1 MIASLSLILL
11 CQLAGEV
18 IVRGLGLPMPG
29 PVVGLLFL
37 LLLLLARD
45 RFVAL
50 ARGPLQQDGVENASR
65 GLLAHLSLLFVPAGV
80 GVVQK
85 LDLVAE
91 HGIAV
96 AAVLADLRGGDLAG
110 DGGDVSGRESL
121 DVARTE
127 RAMSANPFSLW
138 VYLSQSPLLWLTVTL
153 LVYATTD
160 ALSLKTHRHPLANP
174 VLHLDLDHRGVPDAH
189 GHIVHD
195 LFRRRAVR
203 ALPARAGDRGAGGA
217 ALRKPQGGGGGD
229 PADAG
234 GPRGGPVTA
243 VVSWCC

>member
-18 IVRGLGLPMPG
+18 IVRGLGLPLPG

-96 AAVLADLRGGDLAG
+96 AAVLAIS
-110 DGGDVSGRESL
+110 V
-121 DVARTE
+121 V
-127 RAMSANPFSLW
+127 
-138 VYLSQSPLLWLTVTL
+138 VTL
-153 LVYATTD
+153 LVTVATFLV
-160 ALSLKTHRHPLANP
+160 ASRLVS
-174 VLHLDLDHRGVPDAH
+174 RGRSAP
-189 GHIVHD
+189 
-195 LFRRRAVR
+195 
-203 ALPARAGDRGAGGA
+203 
-217 ALRKPQGGGGGD
+217 
-229 PADAG
+229 
-234 GPRGGPVTA
+234 
-243 VVSWCC
+243 

>member
-96 AAVLADLRGGDLAG
+96 AVVLAI
-110 DGGDVSGRESL
+110 S
-121 DVARTE
+121 VA
-127 RAMSANPFSLW
+127 
-138 VYLSQSPLLWLTVTL
+138 VTL
-153 LVYATTD
+153 LVTVATFLV
-160 ALSLKTHRHPLANP
+160 ASRLMS
-174 VLHLDLDHRGVPDAH
+174 RGRSAP
-189 GHIVHD
+189 
-195 LFRRRAVR
+195 
-203 ALPARAGDRGAGGA
+203 
-217 ALRKPQGGGGGD
+217 
-229 PADAG
+229 
-234 GPRGGPVTA
+234 
-243 VVSWCC
+243 